1 MLFASISRKTVWRHL
16 KKSNALGSEWVQGWA
31 SCLASG
37 RAGLSLQQSLPTPR
51 RSETRIQR
59 SAAAPSA
66 EEGPGPKRT
75 GPSHDPSLTGSSSR
89 KRFDLQANP
98 ALFRA
103 PSQPPRSSL
112 TGILFLQSPLQTG
125 SILVQGEGQSAQLPA
140 EASDLLHEWQL
151 HGGERRSQLQHRD
164 PQMETS
170 GHREFERARAPV
182 RSRGSFRSIARTAPP
197 PSSKTETSGRRE
209 LERAR
214 APQRD
219 RAGTFEVSRERA
231 RARIAEVQFLGRSAV
246 PRPRRAGGG
255 AGPVPR
261 TGSRFP
267 VGLLP
272 AP

>member
-1 MLFASISRKTVWRHL
+1 MLFGSISRKTVWRHL
-16 KKSNALGSEWVQGWA
+16 KKSNALGSEWEQGWV
-31 SCLASG
+31 SRLASG
-37 RAGLSLQQSLPTPR
+37 QAGLSLQQSLPTAR
-51 RSETRIQR
+51 RSEARTQR

-75 GPSHDPSLTGSSSR
+75 GLPTTPRSAGSSGR
-89 KRFDLQANP
+89 KRLDLQANP
-98 ALFRA
+98 
-103 PSQPPRSSL
+103 RSS
-112 TGILFLQSPLQTG
+112 GAPHSVRGPR
-125 SILVQGEGQSAQLPA
+125 LPESSSSRA
-140 EASDLLHEWQL
+140 RCRRAVSWSRVKARARSFPQKLRICSMSGNCTVRSGEASSGTET
-151 HGGERRSQLQHRD
+151 HRWK
-164 PQMETS
+164 PAGTAS
-170 GHREFERARAPV
+170 LNARAPKRDRGGAFEV
-182 RSRGSFRSIARTAPP
+182 SRGQRHHRAPQ
-197 PSSKTETSGRRE
+197 TETSGRRE

-231 RARIAEVQFLGRSAV
+231 RARMAEVQFLGRSAV